1 MPRRSRTKKAPLA
14 GVRVVDA
21 SRVLAGPYLA
31 MLLGDL
37 GADVIKIEKPDGG
50 DQTRAWGP
58 PWVGEGDHR
67 ASAYFVSA
75 NRNKRSVTLDLKR
88 REGRGA
94 FDRLLG
100 GADVLVENFLPSEWR
115 RLGFRGGRFTRAHP
129 RLVQCTV
136 TSYGTAGPEAD
147 RPAYDVVL
155 QAESGLM
162 SLTGF
167 ADGEPVRVG
176 VAIVDVLSALYGLAA
191 VLAALRQRDATGQ
204 GSRVEVSMVDAG
216 TSFLSYA
223 AQSWLADGR
232 QPARLGSAHPNLTPY
247 QAYRAADG
255 WLVVGVGSQELWR
268 RFCAAIA
275 RPDLVDDPRFAT
287 SEARVRHRADLD
299 RLLGEV
305 FAAHPVAHWD
315 ATLRAHRVP
324 AGPPATVGEAVEK
337 ARRRGQ
343 VVDLPAGAYGI
354 LPTIAAPFL
363 FDGERA
369 APTSSAPA
377 LGEHTEAVL
386 REVGVSEEEIQEIL
400 KTPG

>member
-1 MPRRSRTKKAPLA
+1 MPRSRKRKGALA

-58 PWVGEGDHR
+58 PWVGEGDQR
-67 ASAYFVSA
+67 VSAYFVSA
-75 NRNKRSVTLDLKR
+75 NRNKRSVAIDLKR
-88 REGRGA
+88 PEGREA
-94 FDRLLG
+94 FERLLA
-100 GADVLVENFLPSEWR
+100 GADVLVENFLPAEWR
-115 RLGFRGGRFTRAHP
+115 KLGFRSSRFSRVNP

-167 ADGEPVRVG
+167 EGGEPVRVG
-176 VAIVDVLSALYGLAA
+176 VAVVDILSALYGLSA
-191 VLAALRQRDATGQ
+191 VLAALRERDATGR
-204 GSRVEVSMVDAG
+204 GRRVEVSMVDAG
-216 TSFLSYA
+216 TAFLSYA

-232 QPARLGSAHPNLTPY
+232 QPARLGSAHPNLAPY
-247 QAYRAADG
+247 QAFRAADG
-255 WLVVGVGSQELWR
+255 WFVVGVASPELWR
-268 RFCAAIA
+268 RFCAAIE
-275 RPDLVDDPRFAT
+275 RPGLADDPRFRT
-287 SEARVRHRADLD
+287 SAERVENRADLD
-299 RLLGEV
+299 RLLGDL
-305 FAAHPVAHWD
+305 FATRPVAHWD
-315 ATLRAHRVP
+315 AAMRAHRVP
-324 AGPPATVGEAVEK
+324 AGPLASVGEAVEK

-343 VVDLPAGAYGI
+343 VTDLPAGAYGV

-369 APTSSAPA
+369 TPASSAPA
-377 LGEHTEAVL
+377 LGEHTEEVL
-386 REVGVSEEEIQEIL
+386 REAGMSWEEVREIE
-400 KTPG
+400 KGT